1 MKLNNSKNINRIIY
15 LLDTHIIE
23 LFSKKQIDI
32 KSINALSQI
41 RFDYMKELNSI
52 ISSKN
57 TKEMFNKEYWKR
69 YRKSNNSI

>member
-41 RFDYMKELNSI
+41 RFDYMKELNSL

-69 YRKSNNSI
+69 YRKSNHRF

>member
-15 LLDTHIIE
+15 LLDTHIIQ
-23 LFSKKQIDI
+23 LFGKKQIDV
-32 KSINALSQI
+32 KAINALSQI
-41 RFDYMKELNSI
+41 RFDYMKELNAL